1 MQRGS
6 RIATSPLL
14 FFGERI
20 MIETT
25 LLSPRLA
32 HAATFIREGAF
43 LADVGTDHAYLPIA
57 LCLGGHIRGAVASDV
72 NRGPIERAEENIKKY
87 SLENKISLC
96 HCDGLCG
103 IERFSPTDISILG
116 MGGELIVKILS
127 AAPWTK
133 NGSIRLCL
141 QPMTHAEILRA
152 YLAAEGYTVVDESI
166 AVEDDKIYQLISA
179 EYTGAHDIYT
189 DAELLLGKI
198 NIRRKA
204 PELTRLAEHHIA
216 VLTRRIDGKTS
227 AGASADDEQI
237 LIDEIKKVL

>member
-1 MQRGS
+1 M
-6 RIATSPLL
+6 T
-14 FFGERI
+14 
-20 MIETT
+20 ETT
-25 LLSPRLA
+25 LLSPRLT
-32 HAATFIREGAF
+32 HAAALIREGAF

-57 LCLGGHIRGAVASDV
+57 LCLDGRIRGAVASDI
-72 NRGPIERAEENIKKY
+72 NKGPIERAEENIKKY
-87 SLENKISLC
+87 SLKNKISLC
-96 HCDGLCG
+96 HCDGLSE

-133 NGSIRLCL
+133 SGGIRLCL

-166 AVEDDKIYQLISA
+166 AVEDAQIYQLLAA
-179 EYTGAHDIYT
+179 EYTGKRDVYT

-198 NIRRKA
+198 NIRRKV
-204 PELTRLAEHHIA
+204 PELTRLAKHHIA
-216 VLTRRIDGKTS
+216 VLSRRIDGKTS
-227 AGASADDEQI
+227 AGASAEDEQR

>member
-133 NGSIRLCL
+133 SGDIRLCL
-141 QPMTHAEILRA
+141 QPMTHAEIVRE
-152 YLAAEGYTVVDESI
+152 YLAAEGFAVIDESI

-179 EYTGAHDIYT
+179 EYTGKPAAYT
-189 DAELLLGKI
+189 EVALLLGKI
-198 NIRRKA
+198 KISRKS
-204 PELTRLAEHHIA
+204 PELIRLAEHCVA
-216 VLTRRIDGKTS
+216 VLSRRIGGKTS
-227 AGASADDEQI
+227 AGAYCEDEQR
-237 LIDEIKKVL
+237 LINEIKKVL

>member
-1 MQRGS
+1 M
-6 RIATSPLL
+6 T
-14 FFGERI
+14 
-20 MIETT
+20 ETT
-25 LLSPRLA
+25 LLSPRLT
-32 HAATFIREGAF
+32 HAAALIREGAF

-57 LCLGGHIRGAVASDV
+57 LCLDGRIRGAVASDI
-72 NRGPIERAEENIKKY
+72 NKGPIERAEENIKKY
-87 SLENKISLC
+87 SLKNKISLC
-96 HCDGLCG
+96 HCDGLSE

-133 NGSIRLCL
+133 SGGIRLCL

-166 AVEDDKIYQLISA
+166 AVEDDKIYQLIAA
-179 EYTGAHDIYT
+179 EYTGKRDVYT

-198 NIRRKA
+198 NIRRKV
-204 PELTRLAEHHIA
+204 PELSRLAKHHIS
-216 VLTRRIDGKTS
+216 VLSRRIDGKTS
-227 AGASADDEQI
+227 AGASAEDEQR